1 MLRFLKWIAVGLGT
15 LIATLIGIL
24 VLAVVLIV
32 AFFDLN
38 TLREP
43 LSTAVSKS
51 LGRDFSINGDLSADW
66 SLTPRFTINDVEL
79 ANAPWGSE
87 PEMFTLDRL
96 AFAVRIPDLFKG
108 RIVLPEIRVSKPR
121 MLLERNPEGMANWEF
136 GDKDKKEERDRAESP
151 ISERWF
157 PKIDSL
163 AIDDGRLLFRDPTMD
178 TQLDMNV
185 STAVGESDEQ
195 AVELNGQGRLQ
206 QEQFTLKVRG
216 GSVLDLWKEEQ
227 PFPVNVEVAYGKTE
241 AKVAGTIAEPLQL
254 QGPDLRFEAKGPDLA
269 ALAAVVPVWIPE
281 TPPYRFRGKIN
292 REGERW
298 LLKGFEGNLGNSDLT
313 GDLTFMMRKDRP
325 YLVGDVVSRKLD
337 FKDFVGIFG
346 ADPTPSPEEPER
358 PRLLPDKPYPVEGL
372 RTADGDIRFQS
383 KNIVTPWMPVD
394 DVFVD
399 IKMDRGMLTIQ
410 PAKLTV
416 GYGAIDSNVTV
427 NARGEKLQTEVKG
440 KIDKVPFKR
449 LAAGTPFE
457 QETAGT
463 FFGRLHLTTEGNS
476 VAEMAAHADGGIT
489 ILMEQGRISNLMMEL
504 LGVDIAES
512 LQKLIG
518 KDPSI
523 PVRCTIADFII
534 SDGVVKTQLF
544 LMDTTDTN
552 VLLEGQVNLATEAL
566 DLRLSAHPKDFSPF
580 SARTPIKIGGNLK
593 KPRPYPEPAPLAG
606 RAAASVALGALLT
619 PAAALIPWVE
629 LGLAE
634 DSQCHALIDAASTK
648 EKIPKKE
655 REQQE
660 RP

>member
-1 MLRFLKWIAVGLGT
+1 MLRVLKWIAIGLG
-15 LIATLIGIL
+15 TLIGIL
-24 VLAVVLIV
+24 VLTIVLVI

-38 TLREP
+38 RLREP
-43 LSTAVSKS
+43 ISTAVSKS
-51 LGRDFSINGDLSADW
+51 LGRDFAINGDLTADW
-66 SLTPRFTINDVEL
+66 SWTPRFTINDVEL

-108 RIVLPEIRVSKPR
+108 RIVLPEVRVSKPH
-121 MLLERNPEGMANWEF
+121 MLLERNPEGLANWEF
-136 GDKDKKEERDRAESP
+136 GDKKEERDRGEGQ
-151 ISERWF
+151 ISERWV

-163 AIDDGRLLFRDPTMD
+163 AIDDGRLLFRDPATD
-178 TQLDMNV
+178 TRLDMKV
-185 STAVGESDEQ
+185 STVIGESDEQ
-195 AVELNGQGRLQ
+195 AVELSGQGRLQ

-227 PFPVNVEVAYGKTE
+227 PFPVNVEVEYGKTE
-241 AKVAGTIAEPLQL
+241 AKVSGTIAEPLEL
-254 QGPDLRFEAKGPDLA
+254 QGPDLQFEAKGPDLA
-269 ALAAVVPVWIPE
+269 ALANVVPMWIPE
-281 TPPYRFRGKIN
+281 TPPYRFSGKIN
-292 REGERW
+292 RKGERW
-298 LLKGFEGNLGNSDLT
+298 LLKGFEGSLGNSDLT
-313 GDLTFMMRKDRP
+313 GDLMFTIRDDDRP
-325 YLVGDVVSRKLD
+325 YLEGDVVSRKLD

-372 RTADGDIRFQS
+372 RAADGDIRFQS

-399 IKMDRGMLTIQ
+399 IKMDHGMLTIR

-416 GYGAIDSNVTV
+416 GYGAIDTNVTV
-427 NARGEKLQTEVKG
+427 NARGKKLQTEVEG

-449 LAAGTPFE
+449 LVAGTPFE
-457 QETAGT
+457 QETDGT
-463 FFGRLHLTTEGNS
+463 FFGRVHLATAGNS

-518 KDPSI
+518 KDPSV
-523 PVRCTIADFII
+523 PVRCTIADFIV

-566 DLRLSAHPKDFSPF
+566 DLRLSAYPKDFSPF
-580 SARTPIKIGGNLK
+580 SARTPIKIEGNLK

-619 PAAALIPWVE
+619 PAAALIPWIE

-634 DSQCHALIDAASTK
+634 DSQCHALVDAATSK
-648 EKIPKKE
+648 EKIPEKE
-655 REQQE
+655 RRQQK
-660 RP
+660 RR